1 MQNQPIREP
10 IRNPHRNE
18 STRSVRV
25 SQTGLVGRR
34 HEEHERYYE
43 RLDIGSWLIDLDRG
57 LAGGEVGAVEDALA
71 FLEEDPYF
79 FRSGYA
85 RERVARR
92 LARVEL
98 TPLQKN
104 RARTIVLSTVDGQR
118 HCPLR
123 GIGKLARR
131 VADNPLR
138 RELRARLHHRD
149 DAVARRALRVVV
161 NVRTPGLSGDDI
173 AAARALVLAEAARGR
188 WLSPTVAR
196 LAAYLWSREW
206 ESELRDLLP
215 YHGPD
220 RAAAK
225 RLIELAERRRRRRD
239 P

>member
-1 MQNQPIREP
+1 MIQ
-10 IRNPHRNE
+10 
-18 STRSVRV
+18 TRP
-25 SQTGLVGRR
+25 VGRR
-34 HEEHERYYE
+34 HEDDEAYYE
-43 RLDIGSWLIDLDRG
+43 QLDIDSCVVELGVRLDRG
-57 LAGGEVGAVEDALA
+57 EPEAIEAALT
-71 FLEEDPYF
+71 FLERDPYF

-98 TPLQKN
+98 TPAQKG
-104 RARTIVLSTVDGQR
+104 RARALVLSSVDGR
-118 HCPLR
+118 HHCPQPGLGR
-123 GIGKLARR
+123 LARA

-149 DAVARRALRVVV
+149 TAVAQRALRTVV
-161 NVRTPGLSGDDI
+161 NVRHPGLTPAYI
-173 AAARALVLAEAARGR
+173 AAARALVLDDAARGQ

-196 LAAYLWSREW
+196 LAMYLWSDTW
-206 ESELRDLLP
+206 EAELRTLIP

-225 RLIELAERRRRRRD
+225 RLLGAVDRRRQRTG